1 MIIKQAKQRN
11 CDAKTADNSM
21 KKNTYTKKIPSI
33 APKSKAIKKAV
44 EVPPPRKKDEK
55 ISYPVKE
62 LSKKSK

>member
-1 MIIKQAKQRN
+1 
-11 CDAKTADNSM
+11 M